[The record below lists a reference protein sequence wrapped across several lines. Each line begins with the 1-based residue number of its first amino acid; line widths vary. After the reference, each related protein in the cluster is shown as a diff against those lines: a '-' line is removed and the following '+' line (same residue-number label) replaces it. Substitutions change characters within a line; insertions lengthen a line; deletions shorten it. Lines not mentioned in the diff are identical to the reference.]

1 MIEVTCAIIEN
12 EDKIL
17 ATRRAH
23 GSHLEGFWEFPGG
36 KTESGETAEECIV
49 REIMEELA
57 VDIEFIQQLEPVKH
71 HYPEKSIRLIP
82 FVCKIISGQIILKN
96 HSEFRWLSKSEL
108 MTPDWAA
115 ADLRV
120 AKNYLSWKNDRDR
133 FL

>member
-1 MIEVTCAIIEN
+1 MIEVTCAIIEK

-36 KTESGETAEECIV
+36 KTEPGETAEECIV

-57 VDIEFIQQLEPVKH
+57 VEIEIIQKLEPVEH

-82 FVCKIISGQIILKN
+82 FICKIISGQIILRD
-96 HSEFRWLSKSEL
+96 HSEHCWLNKNEL
-108 MTPDWAA
+108 MLPDWAE
-115 ADLRV
+115 ADV
-120 AKNYLSWKNDRDR
+120 QVVKNYLRGKND
-133 FL
+133 